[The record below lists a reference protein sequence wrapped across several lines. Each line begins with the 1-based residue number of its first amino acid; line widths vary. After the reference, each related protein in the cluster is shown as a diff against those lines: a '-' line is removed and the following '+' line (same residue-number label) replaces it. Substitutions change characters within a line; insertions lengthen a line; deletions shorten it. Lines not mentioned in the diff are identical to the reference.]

1 MLSAG
6 AMLFSNA
13 AAYSNSPSQLVILGM
28 HHSGTSLLANLTMM
42 MGAFGGDTNELLHH
56 PVGQAYLVLLCFFT
70 VCRCLPCRRVHYRR
84 DSACYWSQRLGDD

>member
-42 MGAFGGDTNELLHH
+42 MGAYGGET
-56 PVGQAYLVLLCFFT
+56 
-70 VCRCLPCRRVHYRR
+70 
-84 DSACYWSQRLGDD
+84 